1 MENSETEDLNR
12 TDGKDEARG
21 FEGVGWSNVGD
32 DGMSAADS
40 NPRGVGQVKRWFLN
54 AVIIYIYSII
64 YDTLT

>member
-1 MENSETEDLNR
+1 MENSEAEDLNR

-40 NPRGVGQVKRWFLN
+40 NPRGWGKSKGGF
-54 AVIIYIYSII
+54 
-64 YDTLT
+64 